1 LRDPD
6 AGDGA
11 PGGCHLDAGHSDVI
25 TAASDLGAILIGIQV
40 GTGASLEDQMN
51 SLAEDS
57 NSLGD
62 VDGDGVHDEPL
73 VYWIDAS
80 DVNETLVDA
89 VNAIDGFATTY
100 DEVVLRAADDE
111 YGIIDSISP
120 GSYTDVDVELTSS
133 LNFEVSFIGNLPAT
147 DEVQNLEVSLDL
159 VGDGVVLETRTVS
172 IEVPP
177 AD

>member
-1 LRDPD
+1 
-6 AGDGA
+6 
-11 PGGCHLDAGHSDVI
+11 
-25 TAASDLGAILIGIQV
+25 
-40 GTGASLEDQMN
+40 
-51 SLAEDS
+51 
-57 NSLGD
+57 
-62 VDGDGVHDEPL
+62 
-73 VYWIDAS
+73 
-80 DVNETLVDA
+80 VNETLVDA

-159 VGDGVVLETRTVS
+159 VGDGIVLETRTVS